1 MLLLKLNENKQYD
14 KEIYTGEYKFDNL
27 KEWLNPF
34 ALENKVNRDDSSS
47 KDDEDSNEN
56 QSAIPDLK
64 PKDYEKLVL
73 SNEKMV
79 LIHAF
84 KNEESSSLND
94 IRRKFG

>member
-1 MLLLKLNENKQYD
+1 MLKLNENKQYD